1 MEELVHQLTSSPI
14 SGKRLTSPSLLV
26 DADEAVDEIKALT
39 NLDSLNVEVQLATS
53 ARPSLAMFE
62 AGAVNDVEG
71 QQQPDTSSA
80 LAAVGEVVAVNDVEG
95 QQQPGTSSALAAV
108 GEVVAVNGVEVHP
121 QQHSSTSHLP
131 ISDAEEMQNL
141 DRKSVARKRKR
152 NADQWKCNVRKAKR
166 AKGEAYVN
174 TVGMSV
180 PAKEVLPLNCKCRF
194 KCSEAFSDDVRNKI
208 CAEYYA
214 LGDFCRQKDYILQRL
229 IVRPVKTRRIVSREV
244 SGDEAFHTTGNC
256 L

>member
-1 MEELVHQLTSSPI
+1 MNSTTMEELVHQLTSSPI

-62 AGAVNDVEG
+62 AG
-71 QQQPDTSSA
+71 
-80 LAAVGEVVAVNDVEG
+80 AVNDVEG